1 MSDDDQ
7 DHGDNCG
14 GVGCQ
19 GRHDYREP
27 GVMNFAARVRRINNR
42 QPCISKAPATVP
54 DESPRRL
61 RMLPHG
67 DREQDYARHDA
78 GGFAVEE
85 SEPYRDGDDDWD
97 WEG

>member
-1 MSDDDQ
+1 MSDDPD
-7 DHGDNCG
+7 GMNCG

-19 GRHDYREP
+19 NRHDFREP
-27 GVMNFAARVRRINNR
+27 GVMDFAARVRRENNR
-42 QPCISKAPATVP
+42 LPCISKAPALVP

-67 DREQDYARHDA
+67 NQLQDYARHDA
-78 GGFAVEE
+78 AGFAAEE
-85 SEPYRDGDDDWD
+85 SEPYRDGDEDWD